1 MNLDEKFEQIVKED
15 YEKGVHKKSD
25 KPKGLRT
32 MITIGHI
39 VQRMDEINIFKL
51 SEKDLKS
58 LIALAELTDFVIDNI
73 NREKQKEEEKYE

>member
-1 MNLDEKFEQIVKED
+1 MNLDEKFEQIVKEN

-39 VQRMDEINIFKL
+39 VQIMDEINIFKM
-51 SEKDLKS
+51 SEKDLES
-58 LIALAELTDFVIDNI
+58 LIDLAEHLDFLVENI
-73 NREKQKEEEKYE
+73 NREK